1 MSRRKDETGN
11 VYGRLTVISYGGTE
25 VKPSGQKFSTWICLC
40 ECGEQT
46 TVAASALRQGAT
58 QSCGC
63 FHKERSIESNTT
75 HGDAGKTAYNA
86 WCSMRARCLIPTSS
100 GYSDYGG
107 RGITICDR
115 WVDEKDGYLN
125 FLGDMGEPPKSTSL
139 DRINNDGNYYPEN
152 CRWADKST
160 QNFNRHKLKRNTSGR
175 TGVTYVKSRDRW
187 RAEILLNYKRIYL
200 GQFLHKEDAILARE
214 SAELKYRGVIK
225 E

>member
-1 MSRRKDETGN
+1 
-11 VYGRLTVISYGGTE
+11 
-25 VKPSGQKFSTWICLC
+25 
-40 ECGEQT
+40 
-46 TVAASALRQGAT
+46 
-58 QSCGC
+58 
-63 FHKERSIESNTT
+63 
-75 HGDAGKTAYNA
+75 
-86 WCSMRARCLIPTSS
+86 
-100 GYSDYGG
+100 
-107 RGITICDR
+107 
-115 WVDEKDGYLN
+115 
-125 FLGDMGEPPKSTSL
+125 MGEPPKSTSL